1 MTMTRRLTVA
11 LAGVVALGLT
21 VAAQNRRIASPAGV
35 SATEIGGKHDQR
47 QGYVG
52 GKWIEVQYGRP
63 IKRGR
68 NLFGPTDYADALKDG
83 APVWRAGANVSTR
96 LVTEMPLAIGGK
108 TLPPGTYTMFID
120 LKGNAWTLIVSTWP
134 AQTTYD
140 ERNKQAL
147 WGAYD
152 YTPDRDVV
160 RVPMK
165 VDALPYA
172 YDQLSWEFLDM
183 TDAGGRL
190 AIFWDRKMASVP
202 FSLGVTGLG
211 R

>member
-1 MTMTRRLTVA
+1 MTRTLTIA
-11 LAGVVALGLT
+11 LAGAVLLG
-21 VAAQNRRIASPAGV
+21 AAMGAQSRRVASPAGA
-35 SATEIGGKHDQR
+35 SATEVGGKHDQR

-68 NLFGPTDYADALKDG
+68 NLFGPADYGEALQDG

-96 LVTEMPLAIGGK
+96 LMTEVPLAIGGK
-108 TLPPGTYTMFID
+108 TVAPGTYTMFID
-120 LKGNAWTLIVSTWP
+120 LKGSAWTLIVSTWP

-140 ERNKQAL
+140 DKNRQAL
-147 WGAYD
+147 WGAYE

-165 VDALPYA
+165 VDTLPYA
-172 YDQLSWEFLDM
+172 YDQLAWEFLDM
-183 TDAGGRL
+183 SDAGGRL
-190 AIFWDRKMASVP
+190 AMLWDKKMAWVP
-202 FSLGVTGLG
+202 FQIGK
-211 R
+211 